1 MEYFGKLIFFL
12 GIGLAALGL
21 IWWFFGNKF
30 SWFGNLPGDIKVEK
44 ENFKFYAPFMS
55 MLLIS
60 VLLTLALWLIRKF
73 FNH

>member
-1 MEYFGKLIFFL
+1 MDNIGKIIVAA
-12 GIGLAALGL
+12 GIAVIAIGL
-21 IWWFFGNKF
+21 IIWFFGNRF
-30 SWFGNLPGDIKVEK
+30 TWFGNLPGDIKVEK
-44 ENFKFYAPFMS
+44 ENFKFYAPIAT